1 MADDSSEKT
10 ISQPKRLVSGFAL
23 NNLAHRQWLAV
34 FLAGLQEAL
43 FKENKLVENLK
54 IPVWFGSKPS
64 WVILTTTDAKRDL
77 DDPARDEKS
86 LFPTDIV
93 YLIVDLAI
101 RLDVPRKE
109 IEYYLSNATRDGDL
123 FIEST
128 VLDTQTIT
136 ELKTLVDE
144 IGKKLELV
152 TKQEDKQKEEEAP
165 PTLEKG
171 PAEAVKPVAPPQ
183 KGVTTA
189 GVKPTPTEGG
199 DQAETQVEL
208 PGAVAASTVIS
219 AQAAA
224 RTKRYEFAWIYN
236 HFLFDLTGK
245 YGIEPSDELRAQ
257 LQGIVSEHLGTISPD
272 EMASF
277 FANPT
282 ARLRAIQAI
291 YQKLNLQDDFKQK
304 LSNQYD
310 TYLLTATDSQKQ
322 QFLQSNNFANG
333 GLKIIENLQNFQLE
347 NNQSGVIKQAETTLA
362 GLTGTAIDGPTA
374 LNFERAIEALALT
387 MGSKTVATDLGLSYP
402 ENKADLETFI
412 KKLSAKQ
419 IAQIFFPNPNKPDE
433 VDDKILLAIE
443 QNLSS
448 IQNLLT
454 ATLLATSLEKLA
466 TAPNELKKLV
476 GIAVFTDDDLK
487 GDQTAIE
494 SAIVS
499 VRTLTGAMPVT
510 GKDDDV
516 TPAITTSHTQQLMEQ
531 YQKRVQKIWASL
543 EEESQLR
550 AYYALFGL
558 TEDPANHQVLLD
570 KVQHLR
576 IPGSNKLPWNPNL
589 INLINWEDFLRKD
602 YKENQRVAALR
613 AKAAEGFTKNLSQL
627 QLEQLQI
634 SHLLNELENGV
645 VYAEGVAHKIN
656 QNEDIVDLEFRSVL
670 NTLDLVTTRLDL
682 LKSRKLAEDDE
693 KFNVALNERVDNLSG
708 RCTTVLSTLAGYNRL
723 AGLLQNYQN
732 LTLVETYQLSLEYE
746 IPEILLYQVGDITQP
761 GFNQQAELSDRV
773 TADNLLDDPSSMSL
787 GQLNAAA
794 RKSNELH
801 PSRLDQI
808 NLANQNNQALNDLK
822 NIVGGVGEIAAQ
834 SKGNWVAAAG
844 LGIKKYLT
852 DKEFRQSI
860 NRTAKRYAKKIALLG
875 GIVVGGGV
883 AIGLLLRHLLGM
895 AGQWGGMLGG
905 ALAGGTVGA
914 ALGPLGVILGA
925 GIGGYL
931 GYNVGAKAAALNASS
946 GAELLSPSSSA
957 AQPIFQEEVLSSSP
971 ATFQS
976 ATSGTGMEATTPAAA
991 TASPVASSAA
1001 TSVATQAPFLGS
1013 LAGIPVLALIPAL
1026 SMLSLAGITL
1036 YTLFVI
1042 FSAFLAPLPVGNLGG
1057 VNTTKS
1063 EYAVLTKLASPG
1075 SLSNNT
1081 TANVNYKIILQPRRN
1096 YSLKVT
1102 AVTDSANTGFNF
1114 QSNRSGKINPQVSPP
1129 ASLLNPRISL
1139 ADFSPDFFGQTQ
1151 LKEYSVTFSGGKDVL
1166 VSNVIKITYDV
1177 QDAQGNS
1184 IATNQTIDAIANVSI
1199 GDHGVFCWPTT
1210 GEIIQ
1215 LPGGSFSHNNSDAF
1229 DISAPKTNKVY
1240 TPFAGWA
1247 QKGDMGNSDY
1257 GKYVVVDSYVQGRWI
1272 RIIYAH
1278 LSSAAVGTPT
1288 AHTWLNI
1295 AYNHDDNQANNIGQ
1309 QVGAGQLIGAVGS
1322 TGNSTGPHLH
1332 YELIYI
1338 NGRRHTFGSGFS
1350 LINLVPPRP
1359 AGGKYRVGDY
1369 VKTCYPFN

>member
-23 NNLAHRQWLAV
+23 NNPAHSQWLAV
-34 FLAGLQEAL
+34 FLAGLQKAV
-43 FKENKLVENLK
+43 FDQTKLVENLK
-54 IPVWFGSKPS
+54 VPVWFNSKPS
-64 WVILTTTDAKRDL
+64 WIILTTTDYERTTLDSDL
-77 DDPARDEKS
+77 DGRL

-93 YLIVDLAI
+93 YLIFDLAEK
-101 RLDVPRKE
+101 LDIPHKE
-109 IEYYLSNATRDGDL
+109 ITYYLSNATRDGDL
-123 FIEST
+123 FVEST

-144 IGKKLELV
+144 ISKKLELV
-152 TKQEDKQKEEEAP
+152 TKQEDKQKEEAAP
-165 PTLEKG
+165 PTSEKG
-171 PAEAVKPVAPPQ
+171 PAEAAEPVATPQ
-183 KGVTTA
+183 RGVTTA
-189 GVKPTPTEGG
+189 GVKPIPTEGG
-199 DQAETQVEL
+199 DQAVTQVEP
-208 PGAVAASTVIS
+208 PGAVEVSTVIS

-224 RTKRYEFAWIYN
+224 QAKRYEFAWIYN

-245 YGIEPSDELRAQ
+245 YGIEPGDLLRQQ
-257 LQGIVSEHLGTISPD
+257 LQTIVNEHLGTISPD

-282 ARLRAIQAI
+282 ARLRVVQAI

-322 QFLQSNNFANG
+322 QFLQSNNFAKG
-333 GLKIIENLQNFQLE
+333 RLQIIENLQNFQLE

-589 INLINWEDFLRKD
+589 INLINWEDFLLKD
-602 YKENQRVAALR
+602 FKANQRAMALR

-656 QNEDIVDLEFRSVL
+656 QNEDVVDLEFRSVL

-693 KFNVALNERVDNLSG
+693 QFNKALNEKVGDLSG

-723 AGLLQNYQN
+723 AGLRQNYQN

-761 GFNQQAELSDRV
+761 GFNPQAELSDGV
-773 TADNLLDDPSSMSL
+773 TADTLLDDPSSMSL

-852 DKEFRQSI
+852 DEEFRQSI

-875 GIVVGGGV
+875 GIVAGGGIV
-883 AIGLLLRHLLGM
+883 VGILLRNLLGM
-895 AGQWGGMLGG
+895 IGKYGGLAAGATAGG
-905 ALAGGTVGA
+905 AIGMVAGPFGG
-914 ALGPLGVILGA
+914 LIGA

-931 GYNVGAKAAALNASS
+931 GYNAGAKATAFNASA
-946 GAELLSPSSSA
+946 GAELIPPGSSA

-976 ATSGTGMEATTPAAA
+976 ATSGTGMEATT
-991 TASPVASSAA
+991 TASPIASSAA

-1129 ASLLNPRISL
+1129 ANLLNPRISL

-1151 LKEYSVTFSGGKDVL
+1151 LKEYSVTFAGGKDVL

-1184 IATNQTIDAIANVSI
+1184 IATNQTIEAIANVSI

-1359 AGGKYRVGDY
+1359 AGDKYRVGDY